1 MLVSPGD
8 TVGTDTSLAVIE
20 AMKMEFPVGS
30 PGAGTIEAVYVTEKQ
45 AIQPGAP
52 MFAFRRA
59 S

>member
-1 MLVSPGD
+1 M
-8 TVGTDTSLAVIE
+8 IE
-20 AMKMEFPVGS
+20 AMKMEFAVET
-30 PGAGTIEAVYVTEKQ
+30 PGAGTIEAVFVTERQ

>member
-1 MLVSPGD
+1 
-8 TVGTDTSLAVIE
+8 
-20 AMKMEFPVGS
+20 MKMEFPVEA
-30 PGAGTIEAVYVTEKQ
+30 PAAGIIEAVYVSEKQ